1 MRGFPQ
7 YLGRLSE
14 VVHGPKTQ
22 AIRNKTGE
30 QYRALIQSWAE
41 FKKPIKV
48 NTNKVKKKYAWVND
62 ITNPQIKWLVLDLLA
77 EKSRLTG
84 QLHLAKEQAN
94 IHIDLRPTTKNEHMA
109 DSLRPTLNKP
119 ELLPTE
125 LKALSNAIDPV
136 ELSKKEWTVDELGKV
151 KDNKGNVIFKSGF
164 INAIEKIL
172 SLS

>member
-1 MRGFPQ
+1 
-7 YLGRLSE
+7 
-14 VVHGPKTQ
+14 
-22 AIRNKTGE
+22 
-30 QYRALIQSWAE
+30 
-41 FKKPIKV
+41 
-48 NTNKVKKKYAWVND
+48 
-62 ITNPQIKWLVLDLLA
+62 
-77 EKSRLTG
+77 
-84 QLHLAKEQAN
+84 
-94 IHIDLRPTTKNEHMA
+94 MA